1 MPTMA
6 EYSKMPGVS
15 DLPMTV
21 RAKFIGAL
29 KAEDDGDHVKA
40 AAKLDEAVEAETAA
54 LNAPK
59 K

>member
-29 KAEDDGDHVKA
+29 KAEDEGDNVKA
-40 AAKLDEAVEAETAA
+40 AAKLDEAVEAEKVAKEAA
-54 LNAPK
+54 TK
-59 K
+59 